1 MKDNIIFSDLRGLCG
16 GKITFLQWC
25 HKLFSR
31 HYNIKAPEKFC
42 EHDQGILMDNAQLS
56 TANDPTQGSSI
67 VQEWRVQILN
77 NLLWAIVVLGGI
89 ALITGSLSD
98 YNTMGER
105 AFPYIGVYTLT
116 YLAIGAAAILHRLNV
131 TIRALILLIV
141 LGGIATFLTITF
153 GLTGSG
159 RLLWIGVITLALI
172 YFDIPGGLIGFVLS
186 LLVMIGAAVIYV
198 TGNVPFVAPEVLM
211 VQDTIEDWAGSI
223 TLYVAIL
230 VLTLVPTYYLMKH
243 LEVLAHQATAEAARA
258 RLHARQ
264 AEEQAQALA
273 QQTAQLQQT
282 EQMLRNLVQSLET
295 PTVEIGDHVLL
306 APIVG
311 QLDQQRA
318 DALLKRLLDVVS
330 ARRVRQVVIDVA
342 GVPTFDTMA
351 AQGLLQ
357 TVQALRLIGCEAVIT
372 GISPAMAQTITTLGI
387 DMKTITTARSPQ
399 DVLLRRS
406 PL

>member
-1 MKDNIIFSDLRGLCG
+1 MND
-16 GKITFLQWC
+16 
-25 HKLFSR
+25 
-31 HYNIKAPEKFC
+31 
-42 EHDQGILMDNAQLS
+42 AQLS
-56 TANDPTQGSSI
+56 TVNVLKQSSKTM
-67 VQEWRVQILN
+67 QEWRVQILN
-77 NLLWAIVVLGGI
+77 NLLWAIVVFGGI
-89 ALITGSLSD
+89 ALVTGSLSD
-98 YNTMGER
+98 YRTLGER
-105 AFPYIGVYTLT
+105 AIPYIAVYTLV
-116 YLAIGAAAILHRLNV
+116 YLSIVAVAILRQLSLAIRV
-131 TIRALILLIV
+131 FVLLFV
-141 LGGIATFLTITF
+141 LSGIATFLTITF
-153 GLTGSG
+153 GIVGSG

-172 YFDIPGGLIGFVLS
+172 YFDLHGGFIGFALS
-186 LLVMIGAAVIYV
+186 LLVTIGTAVIYV
-198 TGNVPFVAPEVLM
+198 TGSAPFVAPELLV

-230 VLTLVPTYYLMKH
+230 VLTLVPTYYLIKR
-243 LEVLAHQATAEAARA
+243 LQVLAHQATAEAARA
-258 RLHARQ
+258 HLHARQ

-273 QQTAQLQQT
+273 QQTTQLQQT

-318 DALLKRLLDVVS
+318 DTLLKRLLAVVS
-330 ARRVRQVVIDVA
+330 DRRVRQVVIDVA

-399 DVLLRRS
+399 DVLLRQ
-406 PL
+406 L